1 MNLSRIETGMIVEIK
16 DNGYHAFCK
25 VKSKAPQGKNITV
38 EPFKIKSQ
46 DESEWGY
53 TKHTGVGYQYMYYPN
68 AVVARYTVEDF
79 KEKYPEYLI

>member
-1 MNLSRIETGMIVEIK
+1 MNLTRLELGMVVEIK

-25 VKSKAPQGKNITV
+25 VVSKTPQGKNITV

-46 DESEWGY
+46 DVSEFGY
-53 TKHTGVGYQYMYYPN
+53 IKHTGVGYQYMHYPD
-68 AVVARYTVEDF
+68 AVVARYKIEYF